1 MASALLLARLV
12 TPILLA
18 SFVQHASGLW
28 PIPRSLS
35 TGASAVK
42 LSPDFVIRLDVPHPP
57 EDVRAAMSRS
67 QSRLHSDTFQRLA
80 LGRSSA
86 DTNAVKHAHVLTALS
101 ITLHPGSSVRD
112 IAQETTRAIDQ
123 KDESYELRIPI
134 SQPEATLIANTTLGL
149 FRGLT
154 TFEHLWYDA
163 NGTKYALDGPIA
175 ITDKPAFPYRGF
187 SFDTSR
193 NFYPVSDI
201 LRTLDAMSWVK
212 LSVLYWHI
220 IDSQSFPLEVDAFP
234 QLSAKGAYSPE
245 EVYSR
250 DDVRHIIQYAN
261 ERGIDVV
268 MELDSPGHTTA
279 ISAAFPEH
287 IACPAK
293 SPWSKYASEP
303 PAGQLRIASSST
315 LEFARTMFSAIADTL
330 PGTMMSSGGDEVNLL
345 CWEED
350 EQTMS
355 DLVTRNITIEDAL
368 NEFVQTVQ
376 DVIIQHGKTPFIK
389 SDMVLTH
396 NAPVVNNT
404 VVVVWQ
410 TSEDAASVAER
421 GLHLIH
427 QPSNYFYLD
436 CGAGEWLGNDVL
448 GNSWCDPFKTWQRAY
463 SFDPYANLTTEQ
475 YSLVLG
481 GQMPLWSE
489 QSSPENLDPIIWP
502 RLAAGAE
509 VFWTGTALPDGS
521 SRISANTTSTAQALA
536 RLNELRYRL
545 VDRGV
550 NAIALQPK
558 WCALRPGECDLDS

>member
-1 MASALLLARLV
+1 MLLARALATLLV
-12 TPILLA
+12 SI
-18 SFVQHASGLW
+18 SVQHVAGLW
-28 PIPRSLS
+28 PIPKTLS
-35 TGASAVK
+35 TGTSAVK
-42 LSPDFVIRLDVPHPP
+42 LSPSFIIRLDLSSAAP
-57 EDVRAAMSRS
+57 EDLLAAISRS
-67 QSRLHSDTFQRLA
+67 QSRLHSDEFERLV

-86 DTNAVKHAHVLTALS
+86 DAKAVERAHVLTSLS
-101 ITLHPGSSVRD
+101 VTLRPGSLVRD
-112 IAQETTRAIDQ
+112 IAQETTRTLDE
-123 KDESYELRIPI
+123 KDESYELRIPD
-134 SQPEATLIANTTLGL
+134 SQSQAALVANTSLGL
-149 FRGLT
+149 LRGLT
-154 TFEHLWYDA
+154 TFEQLWYDA
-163 NGTKYALDGPIA
+163 NGTKYMLNGPLS

-193 NFYPVSDI
+193 NFYPVSDV
-201 LRTLDAMSWVK
+201 LRTIDAMSWVK

-220 IDSQSFPLEVDAFP
+220 IDSQSFPLEVGSFP
-234 QLSAKGAYSPE
+234 ELSVKGAYSAE
-245 EVYSR
+245 EIYSR
-250 DDVRHIIQYAN
+250 DDIQHIIQYAN

-268 MELDSPGHTTA
+268 MEMDSPGHTTA
-279 ISAAFPEH
+279 ISAAYPEH

-293 SPWSKYASEP
+293 SPWSKYANEP
-303 PAGQLRIASSST
+303 PAGQLRIASPAT
-315 LEFARTMFSAIADTL
+315 LEFARTMFSSVADTL
-330 PGTMMSSGGDEVNLL
+330 PGTMMSSGGDEVNLP

-355 DLVTRNITIEDAL
+355 DLERRNITIADAL

-376 DVIIQHGKTPFIK
+376 GVITEHGKTPFIK

-396 NAPVVNNT
+396 NVPVVNNT

-421 GLHLIH
+421 NLHLIH

-463 SFDPYANLTTEQ
+463 SFDPYANLTTGQ
-475 YSLVLG
+475 HSLVLG

-489 QSSPENLDPIIWP
+489 QSSAENLDPIVWP

-509 VFWTGTALPDGS
+509 VFWTGATLPDGS
-521 SRISANTTSTAQALA
+521 SRIGVNATSTTRALE

-558 WCALRPGECDLDS
+558 WCVLRPGECDLDS